1 MPSHSSVT
9 RGVLSTIPLP
19 LLMQPRSLTGSH
31 RELFPIR
38 AVSSAVKSAFLP
50 NVTGTSATRASTLPC
65 EILSGPAL
73 LRVPAGVR
81 GRSLSENGT

>member
-1 MPSHSSVT
+1 MPGHSSVT

-38 AVSSAVKSAFLP
+38 AVSSAVKSAFFAQRHWHVSHP
-50 NVTGTSATRASTLPC
+50 R
-65 EILSGPAL
+65 IYPAL
-73 LRVPAGVR
+73 RNIVRAGSAKGSCWGEGNQSVK
-81 GRSLSENGT
+81 S